1 MSLPG
6 GSVSAGMSVQ
16 MAQSSLD
23 KDFDFPQMVF
33 DLIASIESGK
43 ETKEDVVK
51 KVCVYWCVCFVDFRE
66 PEMFFQRGNRN
77 LCKQSKPAKKS

>member
-6 GSVSAGMSVQ
+6 GSVSAGMTIQ

-33 DLIASIESGK
+33 DLIVSIESGK
-43 ETKEDVVK
+43 ETKEEVVK
-51 KVCVYWCVCFVDFRE
+51 KVRVFLPILYYTII
-66 PEMFFQRGNRN
+66 FF
-77 LCKQSKPAKKS
+77 KSTKIGLSWDINCSQLA

>member
-51 KVCVYWCVCFVDFRE
+51 KVCVYVLKFS
-66 PEMFFQRGNRN
+66 
-77 LCKQSKPAKKS
+77 LSIS

>member
-23 KDFDFPQMVF
+23 KDFDFQQMVF

-51 KVCVYWCVCFVDFRE
+51 KVCVYVLKFS
-66 PEMFFQRGNRN
+66 
-77 LCKQSKPAKKS
+77 LSIS

>member
-16 MAQSSLD
+16 MAQLSLD

-43 ETKEDVVK
+43 ETKEEVAI
-51 KVCVYWCVCFVDFRE
+51 KVRV
-66 PEMFFQRGNRN
+66 FF
-77 LCKQSKPAKKS
+77 